1 MKKLIAVELTK
12 MRYYWVIWGVALFAL
27 GASGMSALN
36 SRYDDIAAQYPEVEY
51 MLFFYITGR
60 TFSILTILAT
70 AYVINEDFSMRTVQN
85 VLSVGVDVV
94 KYYLSRLFAQML
106 FVFFLYLLGF
116 AVYMAVRI
124 LSQGEVN
131 NAMSFGELMGI
142 FMMMALQLMAYVAIA
157 GAIST
162 FVRNQAAAM
171 IIGETWLF
179 LAIVFDAYRESGAGV
194 LRFMKYEPLMVMQ
207 RVDTWGMP
215 DVVFTSVYFQ
225 YGFSAAVLIA
235 AAAGVGYLRFAYSDV
250 H

>member
-12 MRYYWVIWGVALFAL
+12 MRYYWVIWGVALFTLGTSGLIAL
-27 GASGMSALN
+27 SD
-36 SRYDDIAAQYPEVEY
+36 RYADIVARYPAAEY
-51 MLFFYITGR
+51 LMFFYTTGR
-60 TFSILTILAT
+60 TFAILTILAT

-106 FVFFLYLLGF
+106 FVFGLYLLGF
-116 AVYMAVRI
+116 VLYVAVRI
-124 LSQGEVN
+124 LSRGEVN
-131 NAMSFGELMGI
+131 TAMSLGELMGT

-157 GAIST
+157 GAVSV
-162 FVRNQAAAM
+162 FCRNQAAAM

-179 LAIVFDAYRESGAGV
+179 VAILLDAYRGNGV
-194 LRFMKYEPLMVMQ
+194 GILGFMKYEPLMVMQ

-215 DVVFTSVYFQ
+215 GTVFTPVYFQ

-235 AAAGVGYLRFAYSDV
+235 AAAGVGYLRFANSDV